1 MDCLFLLIWTLPI
14 PLVGCTPVKLLST
27 LLSWNIIKILQP
39 VATCSFMIIFVSQ
52 TLHIYCSHTS
62 HTVTASDS
70 HGLNHDYV
78 FVTPVEVDSDGGY
91 LTHDLTRRSHR
102 SKRSL
107 SSSLHYRLSAFG
119 QDMYLDLQP
128 STVVGPGFTVQTLG
142 SNGIAT
148 VMDDVGF
155 HNCFYQGFIRNLSAS
170 SAAISTCS
178 GLSGLIRVSQEEFL
192 IAPLPQHLAQQH
204 NYSTPNGHHPHVVY
218 KRSAEHI
225 VHRRSS
231 EPYNTSSAKP
241 DNPYLNHHH
250 QQHDHHDYQHGKL
263 QRQHFCGRRKQC
275 M

>member
-1 MDCLFLLIWTLPI
+1 MMLRADWLLAADLWSILPAAYQTE
-14 PLVGCTPVKLLST
+14 PGLTTQSAAH
-27 LLSWNIIKILQP
+27 S
-39 VATCSFMIIFVSQ
+39 SRMIY
-52 TLHIYCSHTS
+52 TLHIYCSQTS
-62 HTVTASDS
+62 HTVTASYSSSDS

-178 GLSGLIRVSQEEFL
+178 GLCL
-192 IAPLPQHLAQQH
+192 H
-204 NYSTPNGHHPHVVY
+204 NADLGNMD
-218 KRSAEHI
+218 E
-225 VHRRSS
+225 
-231 EPYNTSSAKP
+231 
-241 DNPYLNHHH
+241 L
-250 QQHDHHDYQHGKL
+250 
-263 QRQHFCGRRKQC
+263 
-275 M
+275 

>member
-39 VATCSFMIIFVSQ
+39 VATCSFMIIIFSQ

-178 GLSGLIRVSQEEFL
+178 GL
-192 IAPLPQHLAQQH
+192 
-204 NYSTPNGHHPHVVY
+204 
-218 KRSAEHI
+218 
-225 VHRRSS
+225 
-231 EPYNTSSAKP
+231 
-241 DNPYLNHHH
+241 
-250 QQHDHHDYQHGKL
+250 
-263 QRQHFCGRRKQC
+263 
-275 M
+275 

>member
-1 MDCLFLLIWTLPI
+1 MNPWSRILFDCYHVTSSPSLF
-14 PLVGCTPVKLLST
+14 S
-27 LLSWNIIKILQP
+27 S
-39 VATCSFMIIFVSQ
+39 
-52 TLHIYCSHTS
+52 
-62 HTVTASDS
+62 
-70 HGLNHDYV
+70 DYV

-178 GLSGLIRVSQEEFL
+178 GLVSDTL
-192 IAPLPQHLAQQH
+192 YWSHW
-204 NYSTPNGHHPHVVY
+204 
-218 KRSAEHI
+218 
-225 VHRRSS
+225 
-231 EPYNTSSAKP
+231 NTSLIMGYAEVVV
-241 DNPYLNHHH
+241 
-250 QQHDHHDYQHGKL
+250 
-263 QRQHFCGRRKQC
+263 FT
-275 M
+275 